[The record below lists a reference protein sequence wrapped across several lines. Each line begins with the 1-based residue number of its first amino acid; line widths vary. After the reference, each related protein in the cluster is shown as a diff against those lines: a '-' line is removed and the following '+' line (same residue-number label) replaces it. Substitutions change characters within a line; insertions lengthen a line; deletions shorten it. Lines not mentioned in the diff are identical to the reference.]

1 MIREIENTKMYDS
14 ILKEK
19 FYNMKNRCYSEKN
32 ISYKN
37 YGGKGIK
44 VCDEWLNDFNKFK
57 EWALNN
63 GFKRHLTID
72 RIDNSKGYSPDNCRW
87 VTQSFNTAHNTRNKS
102 NEMLEQKGKTIK
114 LLKLIE
120 LRKNVGLSQEEF
132 GKLVGITG
140 QNQGQIELGKRYPSG
155 TYILKVMKQFN
166 LKAEDVLEM
175 FKYIF

>member
-1 MIREIENTKMYDS
+1 MRREIENTKMYDY

-19 FYNMKNRCYSEKN
+19 FYNMKSRCYGEKN
-32 ISYKN
+32 ISYKY

-44 VCDEWLNDFNKFK
+44 ICDEWLNDYNKFK

-63 GFKRHLTID
+63 GFRPFLTID

-102 NEMLEQKGKTIK
+102 NEMLDQKGKNIK

-120 LRKNVGLSQEEF
+120 LRKSVGLSQEEF